1 MNKIDENVDTL
12 LLLIKE
18 YFADYILLKD
28 DVDEDVVDVLSS
40 IQQKVSKHFESFK
53 FGDLIN
59 ENNPTF
65 QELWQFVEGND
76 IQAFYAARIIKRAIE
91 DSLEFESL
99 ASFESF
105 DINYTKL
112 VKSPFKF
119 VSMVAGFSKFL
130 NSKN

>member
-1 MNKIDENVDTL
+1 MDTL

-18 YFADYILLKD
+18 YLADYILLKD

-65 QELWQFVEGND
+65 QELWQFVEGMTYKH
-76 IQAFYAARIIKRAIE
+76 FM
-91 DSLEFESL
+91 LL
-99 ASFESF
+99 
-105 DINYTKL
+105 
-112 VKSPFKF
+112 
-119 VSMVAGFSKFL
+119 G
-130 NSKN
+130 

>member
-59 ENNPTF
+59 ETTQP
-65 QELWQFVEGND
+65 
-76 IQAFYAARIIKRAIE
+76 
-91 DSLEFESL
+91 
-99 ASFESF
+99 
-105 DINYTKL
+105 
-112 VKSPFKF
+112 
-119 VSMVAGFSKFL
+119 
-130 NSKN
+130 SKNFGNLLKEMTYKHFMLLG